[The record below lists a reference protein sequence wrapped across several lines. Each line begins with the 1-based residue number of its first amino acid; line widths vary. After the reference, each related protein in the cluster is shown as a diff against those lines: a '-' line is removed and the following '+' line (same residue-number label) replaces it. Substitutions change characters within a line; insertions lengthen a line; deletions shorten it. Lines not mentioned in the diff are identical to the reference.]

1 MKTGVQLYSVREELA
16 KDFAGTLRQVAALG
30 YDGVEFAGLYGH
42 SAEEIKGLCAELG
55 LEPISAHVP
64 LFDLIDDTDNTM
76 ATYAAI
82 GCKYVVIPHM
92 SADFLPGHRDFHV
105 LEENLPRVSAAAK
118 EKGMQLLYHNH
129 NFEFEKIGGEWALDV
144 MYKVFPAGVLDTEI
158 DTCWANVGG
167 VDPAAYVK
175 QYAGRAPVVHLKD
188 FWQQG
193 HITGKL
199 FDLIGVEDNAPA
211 KGPNDTFGFRPV
223 GSGCQD
229 MPAILKA
236 AAEAGAGWVIVEQDE
251 PAPGD
256 TRMESIQKSIG
267 YLKTQKY

>member
-1 MKTGVQLYSVREELA
+1 MKTGVQLYSVRDEMG

-30 YDGVEFAGLYGH
+30 YEGVEFAGLFGH
-42 SAEEIKGLCAELG
+42 APEEIRGLCAELG

-64 LFDLIDDTDNTM
+64 LFDLIDKTEETLT
-76 ATYAAI
+76 AYAAI
-82 GCKYVVIPHM
+82 GCRYVVIPHM
-92 SADFLPGHRDFHV
+92 SADFLPGHRDFYV
-105 LEENLPRVSAAAK
+105 LTENLPRVSAAAK
-118 EKGMQLLYHNH
+118 AKGMQLLYHNH
-129 NFEFEKIGGEWALDV
+129 NFEFEKIGGQWALDR
-144 MYKVFPAGVLDTEI
+144 MYKTFPAGVLDTEI

-167 VDPAAYVK
+167 VDPAEYVK

-229 MPAILKA
+229 MPAILAA

-256 TRMESIQKSIG
+256 SRMDSIRKSIE
-267 YLKTQKY
+267 YLKTLTY

>member
-1 MKTGVQLYSVREELA
+1 M
-16 KDFAGTLRQVAALG
+16 
-30 YDGVEFAGLYGH
+30 
-42 SAEEIKGLCAELG
+42 
-55 LEPISAHVP
+55 
-64 LFDLIDDTDNTM
+64 
-76 ATYAAI
+76 
-82 GCKYVVIPHM
+82 
-92 SADFLPGHRDFHV
+92 
-105 LEENLPRVSAAAK
+105 
-118 EKGMQLLYHNH
+118 
-129 NFEFEKIGGEWALDV
+129 GGEWALDRL
-144 MYKVFPAGVLDTEI
+144 YKTFPAGVMDTEI

-167 VDPAAYVK
+167 VDPAAFVK

-211 KGPNDTFGFRPV
+211 QGPNESFGFRPV
-223 GSGCQD
+223 GAGCQD

-256 TRMESIQKSIG
+256 TRMESIQKSID
-267 YLKTQKY
+267 YLKTLTY